1 MTNVVTGKSID
12 RRTFLYGTG
21 AALAL
26 PLLDA
31 MTPAFALD
39 TVRPTRLGWF
49 QVPNGIMNLQNEF
62 SQKTAG
68 ALELGPILQPLADF
82 KDRMITFSGLDSQQA
97 AGLGFEIAGD
107 HPRACTAWLTGTHA
121 KMTAGADLHAGTSAD
136 QIAAQH
142 FGKETQLASLQV
154 ALESSEVVGSC
165 EAAYSCAY
173 FNTISWRDEET
184 PLPMEHRPRALFER
198 LFGAA
203 GTTDPK
209 VLAALRQED
218 RSILDAVNEDVKR
231 LRGKLG
237 GKDRSKIDQY
247 TDALRDVE
255 RRIQRAEAQK
265 DRDIPALEGPGGIPS
280 VFSDYFRLMTDVM
293 VLAYQTDMTRVI
305 TFQMGHE
312 MSLRSYPELGF
323 TDSHHSQ
330 THHHGEAEKIAK
342 VIQINTLHMKM
353 LSYYLDKLRNTQD
366 GDGSLLDHTLIMYGA
381 ALSDANLH
389 RYDDLPVLLVGGGVN
404 GIKGGQ
410 HIRYPAR
417 TPLTNLLLTMLD
429 KAGVPNV
436 TKLGD
441 STGKLELMASSA
453 KVVDAQPAQRKS

>member
-1 MTNVVTGKSID
+1 MANVITGKSID

-21 AALAL
+21 AAVAL

-31 MTPAFALD
+31 MTPAFA
-39 TVRPTRLGWF
+39 VESARPTRLGWF

-62 SQKTAG
+62 SQKNPG
-68 ALELGPILQPLADF
+68 QLELAPIMQPLADF
-82 KDRMITFSGLDSQQA
+82 KDRILTFSNLDSQQA

-121 KMTAGADLHAGTSAD
+121 KMTAGADIHAGTSAD
-136 QIAAQH
+136 QIAAKH
-142 FGKETQLASLQV
+142 FGQETQIASLQV
-154 ALESSEVVGSC
+154 ALELAEVVGSC

-173 FNTISWRDEET
+173 FNTISWRDEQT

-237 GKDRSKIDQY
+237 QKDRGKIDQY
-247 TDALRDVE
+247 TDAMRDVE

-280 VFSDYFRLMTDVM
+280 VFSDYFKLMTDVM

-342 VIQINTLHMKM
+342 VIQINTFHTKM
-353 LSYYLDKLRNTQD
+353 LAYYLDKLRNTQD
-366 GDGSLLDHTLIMYGA
+366 GDGSLLDHTMIMYGA

-389 RYDDLPVLLVGGGVN
+389 LYTDLPLLLVGGGIN

-410 HIRYPAR
+410 HVKFPSR

-429 KAGVPNV
+429 KAGVPKV
-436 TKLGD
+436 AQLGD
-441 STGKLELMASSA
+441 STGRVDLTSSA
-453 KVVDAQPAQRKS
+453 KSVDAAQRRTL